1 MAFWLDWLW
10 WVLLAAAAVSFGIS
24 NRPGMVIPAPV
35 KKIGRAVFF
44 TVVILAFLRTGWP
57 GGLALCLGGGVAGL
71 LVPFLIA
78 SKMNKSTPAAPQV
91 PAQRLDPVL
100 PSMGQTATGQTA
112 TGQTATGQ
120 TATGQTARGQTAM
133 GRTAILRDMAQNG
146 ISRTKV
152 RQLIYHGRLLA
163 FEDPKD
169 GKISLVRPE
178 DLEAMGVNPMNPD
191 PIAPYPVAP
200 YPVAP
205 YPVAPEAI
213 DQEKEGPA

>member
-1 MAFWLDWLW
+1 MALSDARCSSRRF
-10 WVLLAAAAVSFGIS
+10 IKTKS
-24 NRPGMVIPAPV
+24 NRGVD
-35 KKIGRAVFF
+35 
-44 TVVILAFLRTGWP
+44 L
-57 GGLALCLGGGVAGL
+57 LG
-71 LVPFLIA
+71 PFLIA
-78 SKMNKSTPAAPQV
+78 SKMNESTPAVPQV
-91 PAQRLDPVL
+91 SAQRLDPVL
-100 PSMGQTATGQTA
+100 PSTGQTA

-120 TATGQTARGQTAM
+120 AAM

-178 DLEAMGVNPMNPD
+178 DLKAMGVNPMNPD
-191 PIAPYPVAP
+191 PIAPDPI
-200 YPVAP
+200 
-205 YPVAPEAI
+205 APEAI